1 MGGYKFGIIG
11 VGTWGETHL
20 KAISTHPHCE
30 IACICD
36 LDEELL
42 KQRSEEYSVGK
53 CATDYREVLAD
64 EDILAVSVV
73 TPDFAHR
80 EIATAAAEAGKHIL
94 VEKPLATTVEDCQAI
109 IAAADKAGVML
120 MVDYHNRFNP
130 TFTQAKAAIEA
141 GELGELQM
149 MSLRL
154 SDTIYVPTG
163 MLSWGGTSTVAW
175 FLASHCVDLIRWLS
189 GEEATR
195 VYSVSRSRVLASQGI
210 ATPDFFH
217 SIIEFDGGMVAHVDN
232 SWILS
237 TSMPTVFEFKAEI
250 VGEKGTLFAD
260 CNSHRMLQKFAEE
273 EAVYPDVAGQPVVQG
288 KPVGF
293 TIESIRHFLDC
304 VMAGEQPVITGHDG
318 LQATK
323 IVCAIHESAEKGGE
337 PIELA

>member
-1 MGGYKFGIIG
+1 MADYKFGIIG

-36 LDEELL
+36 TNEELL
-42 KQRSEEYSVGK
+42 KQRAAEYPVK
-53 CATDYREVLAD
+53 RCTTDYNELLA
-64 EDILAVSVV
+64 EDDIMAVSVV

-80 EIATAAAEAGKHIL
+80 EIAVAAAQAGKHLLI
-94 VEKPLATTVEDCQAI
+94 EKPLATTVDDCEAI
-109 IAAADKAGVML
+109 LATVDNAGVTM

-130 TFTQAKAAIEA
+130 AFVQAKAAIDA

-154 SDTIYVPTG
+154 SDSIYVPTG

-175 FLASHCVDLIRWLS
+175 FLASHCVDLLRWLS

-195 VYSVSRSRVLASQGI
+195 IYSVSRSRVLASRGI
-210 ATPDFFH
+210 TTPDFFH
-217 SIIEFDGGMVAHVDN
+217 SIIEFSGGMVAHVDN

-260 CNSHRMLQKFAEE
+260 CNSHRMLQQFTEQDAT
-273 EAVYPDVAGQPVVQG
+273 YPDVGAQPVVHG

-304 VMAGEQPVITGHDG
+304 VIRGEQPLVTGHDG
-318 LQATK
+318 LMATK
-323 IVCAIHESAEKGGE
+323 IVCGIHESAESGK
-337 PIELA
+337 IVELA

>member
-1 MGGYKFGIIG
+1 MAEFRFGIIG

-36 LDEELL
+36 VNEELL
-42 KQRSEEYSVGK
+42 KQRAEEYGIER
-53 CATDYREVLAD
+53 CTTDYKELLAD
-64 EDILAVSVV
+64 DDIMAVSVV

-80 EIATAAAEAGKHIL
+80 EIAVAAAEAGKHLLI
-94 VEKPLATTVEDCQAI
+94 EKPLATTVEDCEAI
-109 IAAADKAGVML
+109 IEAVDKAGVMM

-130 TFTQAKAAIEA
+130 PFTQAKAAIEA

-149 MSLRL
+149 MSIRL

-217 SIIEFDGGMVAHVDN
+217 
-232 SWILS
+232 
-237 TSMPTVFEFKAEI
+237 
-250 VGEKGTLFAD
+250 
-260 CNSHRMLQKFAEE
+260 
-273 EAVYPDVAGQPVVQG
+273 
-288 KPVGF
+288 
-293 TIESIRHFLDC
+293 
-304 VMAGEQPVITGHDG
+304 
-318 LQATK
+318 
-323 IVCAIHESAEKGGE
+323 
-337 PIELA
+337 

>member
-1 MGGYKFGIIG
+1 MADYKFGIIG

-20 KAISTHPHCE
+20 KAISTQPHCE

-36 LDEELL
+36 LNEELL
-42 KQRSEEYSVGK
+42 KQRAEEYGIERRT
-53 CATDYREVLAD
+53 TDYKELLAD
-64 EDILAVSVV
+64 DDIMAVCVV

-80 EIATAAAEAGKHIL
+80 EIAVAAAEAGKHMLI
-94 VEKPLATTVEDCQAI
+94 EKPLATTVEDCEAI
-109 IAAADKAGVML
+109 LAAVEQAGVTM

-130 TFTQAKAAIEA
+130 AFVQAKAAIDA

-163 MLSWGGTSTVAW
+163 MLSWGGMSTVAW
-175 FLASHCVDLIRWLS
+175 FLASHCVDLLRWLS

-195 VYSVSRSRVLASQGI
+195 VYSVSRSRVLKSMGI
-210 ATPDFFH
+210 TTPDFFH
-217 SIIEFDGGMVAHVDN
+217 SIIEFSGGLVAHVDN

-260 CNSHRMLQKFAEE
+260 CNSHRMLQKFTGD
-273 EAVYPDVAGQPVVQG
+273 EAMYPDVAAQPVVQG

-293 TIESIRHFLDC
+293 TIESIRHFIGCLI
-304 VMAGEQPVITGHDG
+304 AGEQPAVTGHDG
-318 LQATK
+318 LMATK
-323 IVCAIHESAEKGGE
+323 IVCAIHDSAESGE
-337 PIELA
+337 PVQLA